1 MLAAEG
7 AYPWP
12 CSRCSSLSPCSC
24 FYSRSC
30 AGPCFRMDNENG
42 RRTGSQDL
50 LSNAANQKIAYTAA
64 AVGREHDEV
73 IAELF
78 CMPYYTTSNVAFRR
92 LVHVTSDVY
101 ALLAQP
107 PLYPLEV
114 CPGFSRAGQVH
125 FAMHPGRSFLF
136 DYMDEGNVR
145 LQAARQMAS
154 GREDCL
160 RQA

>member
-7 AYPWP
+7 THPTGSGVFP
-12 CSRCSSLSPCSC
+12 CTCL
-24 FYSRSC
+24 
-30 AGPCFRMDNENG
+30 RMDDENG
-42 RRTGSQDL
+42 CHSTPQDL
-50 LSNAANQKIAYTAA
+50 LGDAANQKIAYTAA
-64 AVGREHDEV
+64 AMGGEHDEV
-73 IAELF
+73 VAELF
-78 CMPYYTTSNVAFRR
+78 RMPDYTAGDITFRR

-107 PLYPLEV
+107 LLYPLEV
-114 CPGFSRAGQVH
+114 RPGFSRAGQVH

-136 DYMDEGNVR
+136 DYMEEGNVR

-160 RQA
+160 CQA